1 MRILLLMFAA
11 IVLAVSANAASI
23 SPDEAKAQA
32 EFKKAYANPNAK
44 QRKEAPKIL
53 LHAVDPS
60 SWQML
65 AIVVNTDTD
74 RDVRWI
80 AFSVLG
86 KMPPRDPLVSHLLA
100 DSFTKSDKRDQPM
113 KIGMAKL
120 MAASPFKTEIAGAIV
135 DHMYVNMR
143 YPEFVAVDP
152 TSTNND
158 AAINLVKTERKEF
171 SEMLAVFNKLTG
183 AELAPSANARTDI
196 KKWFQGAQADLARE
210 DRETLDKFRKE
221 DAEKAK
227 AK

>member
-1 MRILLLMFAA
+1 MLMRSLF
-11 IVLAVSANAASI
+11 VLATLFLAASCRAAAL
-23 SPDEAKAQA
+23 SPDETKAQA

-53 LHAVDPS
+53 LHAVDTS

-80 AFSVLG
+80 AFSVLS
-86 KMPPRDPLVSHLLA
+86 KMPLRDPAVSHLLA
-100 DSFTKSDKRDQPM
+100 DCFTKSDKRDQPM

-120 MAASPFKTEIAGAIV
+120 MAASPFKTEIAGAIS
-135 DHMYVNMR
+135 DHIYVNMR

-171 SEMLAVFNKLTG
+171 SEMLAAFNKLTG
-183 AELAPSANARTDI
+183 ADIAPSLNARTDI
-196 KKWFQGAQADLARE
+196 RKWYQNAQADLARE
-210 DRETLDKFRKE
+210 DRETLEKFRK
-221 DAEKAK
+221 
-227 AK
+227 